1 MGATIQRLWRHISHL
16 PFLSFLLGRE
26 AEARD
31 HAEDDAP
38 EPGNDAGAG
47 WSTAKEIEAS
57 ERGRAERF
65 KRDQLLPI
73 MGLVGP
79 PI

>member
-1 MGATIQRLWRHISHL
+1 MSATVQRLCRYISHL
-16 PFLSFLLGRE
+16 PFLSLLGRE

-31 HAEDDAP
+31 HAEGDAP
-38 EPGNDAGAG
+38 EPGNEAGAG
-47 WSTAKEIEAS
+47 WPTAKEIDAS

-73 MGLVGP
+73 IGLAGSSN
-79 PI
+79 